1 IIMAQSADFSAYRQ
15 RLASAAPTLRAT
27 ESERQSKG
35 QVQAAVEERKS
46 AAASTPDKLTL
57 SKAGT
62 TAASA
67 AEVKLSKETE
77 KKDAAARVAELTRN

>member
-1 IIMAQSADFSAYRQ
+1 MLQVPSGDALASVPAAEARRIIMAQSADFSAYRQ

-57 SKAGT
+57 SKA
-62 TAASA
+62 
-67 AEVKLSKETE
+67 
-77 KKDAAARVAELTRN
+77 